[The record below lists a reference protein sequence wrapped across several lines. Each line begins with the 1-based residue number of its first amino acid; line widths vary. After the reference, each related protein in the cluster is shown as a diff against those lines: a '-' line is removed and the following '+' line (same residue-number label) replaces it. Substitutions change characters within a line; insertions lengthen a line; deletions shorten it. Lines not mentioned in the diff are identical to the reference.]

1 MSVWGPDAVHARC
14 GYSDAMGPVR
24 GEVMWQAVLDAVA
37 LVPRED
43 PLDVLD
49 LGGGTGGDSV
59 RLAAQGHRVTV
70 VDPSPDALA
79 SLHRRAVD
87 AGVPDD
93 GVGGLQGDASDLKA
107 AVAGA
112 TQDLVLCHG
121 VLEHVDDPRDALR
134 QVGSVLRPH
143 GRVSVVVAG
152 RAAAVLARALTG
164 DFDGARH
171 MNSLRTATWDLRVD
185 GPRRFVPEEL
195 QEVLQE
201 AGFEPEESAALRVF
215 VDLVPSAVVDIEPG
229 SREGL
234 YALEREVRGSSD
246 FSGIS
251 AGLQTV
257 ARLDLGQTSIDRGD
271 HRAAV

>member
-1 MSVWGPDAVHARC
+1 
-14 GYSDAMGPVR
+14 MGPVR

-37 LVPRED
+37 LVPREG

-59 RLAAQGHRVTV
+59 RLASQGHRVTV

-87 AGVPDD
+87 AGIPADSV
-93 GVGGLQGDASDLKA
+93 VGLQGDANDLA
-107 AVAGA
+107 SAVAGGS
-112 TQDLVLCHG
+112 QDLVLCHG
-121 VLEHVDDPRDALR
+121 VLEHVDDPCEALR
-134 QVGSVLRPH
+134 AVGPVLRPH
-143 GRVSVVVAG
+143 GRVSAVVAG
-152 RAAAVLARALTG
+152 RSAAVLARALTG

-171 MNSLRTATWDLRVD
+171 MNSRRAATWDLRAD

-195 QEVLQE
+195 QAVLQE
-201 AGFEPEESAALRVF
+201 AGFEPVESAALRVF

-229 SREGL
+229 ARERL

-257 ARLDLGQTSIDRGD
+257 ARLDLEQTSIDRGD